1 MAKVVELGNLPG
13 VLEMFTG
20 SRLSW
25 WTMLLESIDTHE
37 LMRIPPAHYLQVA
50 MFILCTA

>member
-1 MAKVVELGNLPG
+1 MARVVELGNLPG
-13 VLEMFTG
+13 VLEMSAG

-25 WTMLLESIDTHE
+25 WTMLLESIYTHE
-37 LMRIPPAHYLQVA
+37 VMHIPPPHYLQVA